1 MKVIINNIPDEGLR
15 ISLHKDG
22 DWFRDL
28 LPEKEKN
35 DFSIE
40 GIDVFCQA
48 KRIREAVF
56 VDGTL
61 ETTVTANCCRC
72 LEATHLPVRIDFRYT
87 FLPEKNRAKQ
97 QEDELSA
104 EDLEYGY
111 YEDDVIDLDSLI
123 FEQVMLQIPIKI
135 LCIDACKGLCP
146 HCGINLNAADCGCHT
161 EQIDERLA
169 VLKKFRVVDNKQI

>member
-1 MKVIINNIPDEGLR
+1 MKIIINNIPDEGLK

-35 DFSIE
+35 DFSIQ

-48 KRIREAVF
+48 KRIRETVF
-56 VDGTL
+56 IDGSL

-72 LEATHLPVRIDFRYT
+72 LEATHLPIKISFRYT
-87 FLPEKNRAKQ
+87 FVPEKNGSK
-97 QEDELSA
+97 QEDELST

-111 YEDDVIDLDSLI
+111 YQDDVIDLDNLI
-123 FEQVMLQIPIKI
+123 FEQVMLQIPIKV
-135 LCIDACKGLCP
+135 LCTDACKGLCA
-146 HCGINLNAADCGCHT
+146 HCGMNLNTASCGCHA
-161 EQIDERLA
+161 EFIDERLA
-169 VLKKFRVVDNKQI
+169 VLKKLKVVENKKI